1 MKKISLLLV
10 AFIMSMGM
18 VMAQA
23 PQRGER
29 KQMDPKARA
38 EKMTERM
45 ANEYGLNDTQKEKL
59 LTLNTTMTE
68 KMGDKPH
75 GRKHRDGK
83 AVKSEKKKPE
93 AGKSE
98 TQKPENYEARKAE
111 REKRMAAMKES
122 REAYDAKVKE
132 IFTEEQYNKYQT
144 HLAER
149 QQKHKEKAKD
159 GRKDRHQRKERV

>member
-45 ANEYGLNDTQKEKL
+45 ADQYGLNNTQKEKL
-59 LTLNTTMTE
+59 LTLNMTVTE
-68 KMGDKPH
+68 KMGDK
-75 GRKHRDGK
+75 HR
-83 AVKSEKKKPE
+83 
-93 AGKSE
+93 
-98 TQKPENYEARKAE
+98 E

-122 REAYDAKVKE
+122 RQAYDAKVKE
-132 IFTEEQYNKYQT
+132 IFTEDQYNKYQAN
-144 HLAER
+144 LAER
-149 QQKHKEKAKD
+149 QQKNKEKAKD
-159 GRKDRHQRKERV
+159 GRKDRQPRKA

>member
-29 KQMDPKARA
+29 KKMDPKERA

-45 ANEYGLNDTQKEKL
+45 TDKYGLNDTQKEKL
-59 LTLNTTMTE
+59 LTLNMTVTE
-68 KMGDKPH
+68 KMGDKHP

-83 AVKSEKKKPE
+83 AVKENRKP
-93 AGKSE
+93 
-98 TQKPENYEARKAE
+98 EARKAE
-111 REKRMAAMKES
+111 AKKPENVEARKAAKEKHMAEMKES
-122 REAYDAKVKE
+122 RQAYDAKVKE
-132 IFTEEQYNKYQT
+132 IFTEEQYNKYQANM
-144 HLAER
+144 AER
-149 QQKHKEKAKD
+149 QQKNKEKSKD
-159 GRKDRHQRKERV
+159 GRKDRHQRKARV